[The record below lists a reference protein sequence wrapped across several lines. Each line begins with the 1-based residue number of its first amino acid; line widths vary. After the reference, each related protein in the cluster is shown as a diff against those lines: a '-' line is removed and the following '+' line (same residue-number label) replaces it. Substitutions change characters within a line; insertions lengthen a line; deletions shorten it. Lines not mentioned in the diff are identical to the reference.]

1 VTIADTT
8 GNMVGVGAMG
18 IGTPTISSGYS
29 LDVQNGSVL
38 ARIESTTG
46 TNAALFVIK
55 NTAGKTILG
64 NEGSTASTFTG
75 ASNYASILGTD
86 SARALQF
93 ATNNTVRFEINSAGI
108 VATYGAMTVGG
119 TLGVTGATTVDGTLS
134 ATGTAYL
141 ASSVANDRQL
151 RVTQDATRVYVAAI
165 DIAESLVKNLRIL
178 GDTVEIY
185 SGAGNAV
192 LATFGTSIVFTPSGT
207 TTLSLSANSA
217 SVTGA
222 LSATTTGQVGTTLGV
237 GGATP
242 STSGSGITFP
252 ATQSVSSNANT
263 LDDYEEGT
271 WTPNQGSGLTVVGAF
286 SSIGRYTKIGNVV
299 TVWGDVT
306 GGTSIS
312 VAAVGFICSNLPFSM
327 SSDIGAEG
335 SATGFWTSMNSVAHI
350 SIGNLTSIYSAQAI
364 SGSATIGFTI
374 TYRV

>member
-1 VTIADTT
+1 
-8 GNMVGVGAMG
+8 MVGVGAMG

-286 SSIGRYTKIGNVV
+286 SSVGRYTKIGNVV

-306 GGTSIS
+306 GGTSIA
-312 VAAVGFICSNLPFSM
+312 VAAVGFICSNLPIPM